1 MSDQSS
7 LSDVVP
13 KKHKR
18 TKTEHQTRGKA
29 SNDPSVPYIIVRII
43 SFYMRLGIESEFH
56 LQAHSSIA
64 QTRITTADVSY
75 GVQFEMARLVSMN
88 RLNYDDI
95 SSTVLATLKGTN
107 AQAAPE
113 TARKFVEVGTSSD
126 NLPDPAFA
134 REAAAKVRIANLSQI
149 PTN

>member
-1 MSDQSS
+1 
-7 LSDVVP
+7 
-13 KKHKR
+13 
-18 TKTEHQTRGKA
+18 
-29 SNDPSVPYIIVRII
+29 
-43 SFYMRLGIESEFH
+43 MRLGIESEFH